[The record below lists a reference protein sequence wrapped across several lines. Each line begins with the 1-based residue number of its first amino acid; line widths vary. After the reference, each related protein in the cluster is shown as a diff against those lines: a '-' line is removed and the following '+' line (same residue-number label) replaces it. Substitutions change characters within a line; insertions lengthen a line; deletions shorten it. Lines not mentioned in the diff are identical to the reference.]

1 MPNKFLS
8 KGFGLLEIIISVA
21 LISGSLFALAS
32 VAQLALRATNESFFG
47 AKASFLAEEGLE
59 SARFVRDNGWTAN
72 ITPLARGA
80 NYYPVFSSG
89 QWLMSTTSPGLT
101 DNIFDRRI
109 IFEDVYRRA
118 SDDNIVPQDSPDNKY
133 LDVNTVKVRSLVL
146 WPKVG
151 EATSSVELITYLTNL
166 FGD

>member
-1 MPNKFLS
+1 MPNKFS
-8 KGFGLLEIIISVA
+8 NKGFGLLEIIISVA

-47 AKASFLAEEGLE
+47 SKASFLAEEGLE
-59 SARFVRDNGWTAN
+59 AARFTRDNGWIAN
-72 ITPLARGA
+72 VVPLARQA
-80 NYYPVFSSG
+80 NYYPVFASG
-89 QWLMSTTSPGLT
+89 EWLMSTSSPGLV

-109 IFEDVYRRA
+109 TWEDVYRRA
-118 SDDNIVPQDSPDNKY
+118 SDDNIVPPDSPETKY
-133 LDVNTVKVRSLVL
+133 LDSNTVKVRALVS